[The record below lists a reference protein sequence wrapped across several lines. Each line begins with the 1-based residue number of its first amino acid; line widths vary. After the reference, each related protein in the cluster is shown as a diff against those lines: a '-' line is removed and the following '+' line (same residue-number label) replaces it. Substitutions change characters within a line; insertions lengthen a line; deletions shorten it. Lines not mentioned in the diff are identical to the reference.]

1 MPPVEQ
7 NEGQPIVDARG
18 FLCPLPVLKARKAL
32 LALAPGAELVLL
44 ATDPMARIDIPHF
57 CAQGGHT
64 LVEQLE
70 ADGYLTFRLRRGP
83 HAP

>member
-57 CAQGGHT
+57 CGEGGHT
-64 LVEQLE
+64 LLE
-70 ADGYLTFRLRRGP
+70 AREEAGHLVFRLRRGP